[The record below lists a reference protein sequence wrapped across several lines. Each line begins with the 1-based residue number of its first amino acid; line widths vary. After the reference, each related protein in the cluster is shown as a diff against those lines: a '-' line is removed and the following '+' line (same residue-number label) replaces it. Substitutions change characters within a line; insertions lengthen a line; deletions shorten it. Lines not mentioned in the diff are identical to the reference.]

1 MGKILQFPDIRDR
14 TKLETEMSGLQD
26 SLTEIY
32 DAIRKVELGLG
43 MLQKQ
48 SSEMED
54 VYQELIQCYAEI
66 IGSENIG
73 DKWLEF
79 CTYVSM
85 ERDPMTGDINISFK
99 PPEEEE
105 KDNE

>member
-1 MGKILQFPDIRDR
+1 MGKILQFPDVRDQAR
-14 TKLETEMSGLQD
+14 LETGMSDLQG

-48 SSEMED
+48 SEELED
-54 VYQELIQCYAEI
+54 VYQELIQEYAEI
-66 IGSENIG
+66 IGSDNIA

-85 ERDPMTGDINISFK
+85 ERDPTTGDITISFR
-99 PPEEEE
+99 PPEEETE
-105 KDNE
+105 NE

>member
-1 MGKILQFPDIRDR
+1 MAKILQFPDVRDKA
-14 TKLETEMSGLQD
+14 KLETGMSDLQG

-48 SSEMED
+48 SEELED
-54 VYQELIQCYAEI
+54 VYQELIQEYAQI
-66 IGSENIG
+66 IGSDNIA

-85 ERDPMTGDINISFK
+85 ERDPKTGDITISFK
-99 PPEEEE
+99 PPEEETE
-105 KDNE
+105 NE